1 MPAAVQA
8 AATGPVH
15 TSATLAL
22 PSSNTFCMFFTSTT
36 IGVMA
41 RNGTPSSVF
50 LSAPGFSPL
59 ASFWARATEAVASS
73 WNGL

>member
-8 AATGPVH
+8 AATSPVQ
-15 TSATLAL
+15 TSATFAL
-22 PSSNTFCMFFTSTT
+22 PSSNTVCMFSLVTT
-36 IGVMA
+36 TGVMA

-50 LSAPGFSPL
+50 LSAVGFSPL
-59 ASFWARATEAVASS
+59 ASFWARSTEASASS